1 MPQGISPLHSHS
13 SAADL
18 DVKMETL
25 APKIE
30 RLRVCLRGWSMPPD
44 RVEYSLQPPAAV
56 SNGVGLANEYQLLPA
71 TALRIRTGLA
81 TQRLLFS
88 LSPH

>member
-1 MPQGISPLHSHS
+1 MPQGISSLHS

-30 RLRVCLRGWSMPPD
+30 RLRVCLRGWSMPCHQT
-44 RVEYSLQPPAAV
+44 ENSLQPPAAV
-56 SNGVGLANEYQLLPA
+56 SNGVVLANEYQLSSPA
-71 TALRIRTGLA
+71 TALCIGTGLA

-88 LSPH
+88 LNPH

>member
-30 RLRVCLRGWSMPPD
+30 RLRVCNVYIVHGRSDVKPVPQKIAGTRECL
-44 RVEYSLQPPAAV
+44 
-56 SNGVGLANEYQLLPA
+56 NAN
-71 TALRIRTGLA
+71 
-81 TQRLLFS
+81 
-88 LSPH
+88 H